1 MVLRS
6 ADGERIYQSQRAGV
20 IRRLVDS
27 GRVDEVDAER
37 WVSRWEAEAS
47 DIRAARGSQEYWD
60 FAWQWIEDERESSDP
75 PKTDMSAVGDD
86 GQVFGG

>member
-1 MVLRS
+1 MTRG
-6 ADGERIYQSQRAGV
+6 ADPEGIYQSQRAGV

-47 DIRAARGSQEYWD
+47 DIGPARGSQESWD
-60 FAWQWIEDERESSDP
+60 FAWQWIEDEREASDP
-75 PKTDMSAVGDD
+75 PKTDMSAVGDG